1 MLVLFLPLYQVELYE
16 AAGVSFGIKNRR
28 HLMFV
33 DFPWGHDCAVEIYG
47 DGRKD
52 QHEELVQQT

>member
-1 MLVLFLPLYQVELYE
+1 MLVLILPQYQVELYE
-16 AAGVSFGIKNRR
+16 AADVLDKERG
-28 HLMFV
+28 HLTFV
-33 DFPWGHDCAVEIYG
+33 DFPWSHDCAIEVYG